1 MKILTCWL
9 GLRITL
15 SLSHLSWVPVIH
27 PECQSTCI
35 WLQVSERLTKNW
47 LSNKSISWS
56 HLTKYLTEVSPV
68 LVCRSMAPSRTWLLF
83 MLPLSLLSGWLSS
96 SDHLPHGHRMA
107 ATSLSNRSTCINT
120 QNKKRGQGA
129 GISWQ
134 ENKRFFLMGLFLIK
148 EKYLPESTGKVPFT
162 GQNRVPG
169 PLLEQSLAKKAWII
183 YDLFSYQIRVLLTS
197 VTKC

>member
-9 GLRITL
+9 GLQISLSL

-35 WLQVSERLTKNW
+35 WLQVSECLTKNW

-56 HLTKYLTEVSPV
+56 HLTKYLTKARPV
-68 LVCRSMAPSRTWLLF
+68 LVCRSMAPSRTWPLP

-96 SDHLPHGHRMA
+96 SDHLSHGHRMA
-107 ATSLSNRSTCINT
+107 ATSLSTRSTCIST
-120 QNKKRGQGA
+120 QNKKRGRGA

-134 ENKRFFLMGLFLIK
+134 ENKRFFLTGLFLIK
-148 EKYLPESTGKVPFT
+148 EKCLPESTGKVPLI
-162 GQNRVPG
+162 GQNWVPG
-169 PLLEQSLAKKAWII
+169 PLLEQSLV
-183 YDLFSYQIRVLLTS
+183 RRPES
-197 VTKC
+197 VMTYSHTKLGFY